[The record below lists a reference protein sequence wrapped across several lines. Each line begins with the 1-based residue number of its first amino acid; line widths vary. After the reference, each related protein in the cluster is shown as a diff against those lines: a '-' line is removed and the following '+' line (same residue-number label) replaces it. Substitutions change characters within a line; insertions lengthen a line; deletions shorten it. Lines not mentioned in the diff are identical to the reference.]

1 MGVGLCSHHVP
12 GQDVPVTLSAE
23 PEPPSMDAPSRSDE
37 FVRGLSE
44 VVGGPAG
51 THAVAKRSG
60 RFWTAGRI
68 VMALVCLTLSLHW
81 AQKSPCE
88 NGAWTGYKQYREM
101 CYTDVVALYYAEG
114 LSDGKVPYR
123 DHAVEYP
130 VLTGAFMGLI
140 GLPVHAIG
148 ENRPGFNQGEAFY
161 IVNLVVLGG
170 LAIATVGVILSLR
183 RRRPWDAAMFAASP
197 ALLLTATVNWDL
209 LAVGLAMFGV
219 YAWAKRH
226 PVAAGILLGL
236 GTAAKLWPG
245 FLFIPLLLLGLRARR
260 FREAF
265 TASLIGLI
273 TWIVVNAP
281 VYYLYRKSWDQFFSL
296 NQTRAIDWGTLWYL
310 GVHFPFVG
318 TLPGFSHLQADV
330 PAVNYLQY
338 GFFFVCCVGI
348 ALLIFMAPRRPRFG
362 QVAFLVVAAF
372 LIFSKVWSQQYVL
385 WLLPLAVLARPR
397 WGAFLAWQAA
407 EVIYFC
413 AFYGELLGASGKG
426 IFPESVFDLA
436 ALVRLISVCVLV
448 GYVIR
453 DVLRPE
459 RDAVRD
465 TYADDPEGG
474 VFDGAPDAPWI
485 SWWGAGPDDEE
496 DAVPAGGRA
505 ALAGPAPI
513 S

>member
-1 MGVGLCSHHVP
+1 
-12 GQDVPVTLSAE
+12 
-23 PEPPSMDAPSRSDE
+23 
-37 FVRGLSE
+37 
-44 VVGGPAG
+44 
-51 THAVAKRSG
+51 
-60 RFWTAGRI
+60 
-68 VMALVCLTLSLHW
+68 
-81 AQKSPCE
+81 
-88 NGAWTGYKQYREM
+88 
-101 CYTDVVALYYAEG
+101 
-114 LSDGKVPYR
+114 
-123 DHAVEYP
+123 
-130 VLTGAFMGLI
+130 
-140 GLPVHAIG
+140 
-148 ENRPGFNQGEAFY
+148 
-161 IVNLVVLGG
+161 
-170 LAIATVGVILSLR
+170 
-183 RRRPWDAAMFAASP
+183 MFAASP